1 MAFFIIIYAI
11 CHVTFVITIDTNN
24 AFYNYNEKYIVK

>member
-1 MAFFIIIYAI
+1 MAFVIIIYAI

-24 AFYNYNEKYIVK
+24 DLYNYNEKYIIK